1 MSQVK
6 MTCPKCQE
14 KFTTEKAEIYE
25 CPKCGTNIRAKQSNA
40 PDLDATQ
47 KFQV

>member
-14 KFTTEKAEIYE
+14 KFEAEKADIYE
-25 CPKCGTNIRAKQSNA
+25 CPKCGTNVRPKKAS
-40 PDLDATQ
+40 DLDQDATQ
-47 KFQV
+47 RFQV

>member
-14 KFTTEKAEIYE
+14 KFQAEKADIYE
-25 CPKCGTNIRAKQSNA
+25 CPKCGTNVRAKQSKDA
-40 PDLDATQ
+40 DLDATQ